1 MKVTKILVLIL
12 AFVIAFSP
20 IYTYAKPLNVK
31 TILKD
36 LTNTKLTSL
45 QRADA
50 LRQYNGQVAV
60 GKGRVKDVLQ
70 VAGTKNDAVV
80 YLMKRFKGETYELI
94 LTVDRETAKSIRK
107 GKTITFEGMFD
118 GTSFNALRFK
128 NVEIIRGKILGIF

>member
-1 MKVTKILVLIL
+1 MKITKILVLIL
-12 AFVIAFSP
+12 ALSIAFSP
-20 IYTYAKPLNVK
+20 IYTYAKPLNVN

-36 LTNTKLTSL
+36 LTNTKLTSI
-45 QRADA
+45 QRRDA
-50 LRQYNGQVAV
+50 VRQYNGQVAV

-80 YLMKRFKGETYELI
+80 YLTKRFKGETYELV
-94 LTVDRETAKSIRK
+94 LTIGLETAKSIRK
-107 GKTITFEGMFD
+107 GKTIQFEGMFD